1 MIQRIGNSQSSS
13 SSSSIVVIPS
23 SLSRDADDAIQEPF
37 HSFLSP
43 EFSPAYPTKIG
54 RKRQRQIESHCND
67 DGTDRSCDSVAAV
80 LDNLNQKAAAIAFA
94 VGQKQDELFAE
105 DSSESSD
112 DAADDSGEGIPQKTK
127 VVKAT
132 SGRSA
137 NTGGRDLVRRNQSPA
152 CRYELVRIA
161 LLRFRELN
169 GNTYVKR
176 GFVVPKES
184 SDWPEETWGIRLDLV
199 SYVKHYRPRRSEL
212 KWWRVTCHMYK
223 QVQTGFSMRGPPTD
237 TICTYLQTIRTF

>member
-13 SSSSIVVIPS
+13 SSSSIIIVSKP
-23 SLSRDADDAIQEPF
+23 LPRETDDTIQEPF
-37 HSFLSP
+37 HSFLSS

-54 RKRQRQIESHCND
+54 RKRQRQIESLCHNND
-67 DGTDRSCDSVAAV
+67 TDRCSNSIAPDG
-80 LDNLNQKAAAIAFA
+80 LNLKQKAAAIAST

-112 DAADDSGEGIPQKTK
+112 DTADGSIQEISQKAK
-127 VVKAT
+127 FVKGKD
-132 SGRSA
+132 GRSD
-137 NTGGRDLVRRNQSPA
+137 NTGEKGLVRRNQSPA
-152 CRYELVRIA
+152 CRYELLRIA

-199 SYVKHYRPRRSEL
+199 SYVKS
-212 KWWRVTCHMYK
+212 
-223 QVQTGFSMRGPPTD
+223 
-237 TICTYLQTIRTF
+237 TID

>member
-13 SSSSIVVIPS
+13 SSSSIEPVP
-23 SLSRDADDAIQEPF
+23 RETDDTIQEPF

-54 RKRQRQIESHCND
+54 RKRQRQIESLCHNND
-67 DGTDRSCDSVAAV
+67 TDRCSNSIAPDG
-80 LDNLNQKAAAIAFA
+80 LNLKQKAAAIAST

-112 DAADDSGEGIPQKTK
+112 DTADGSIQEISQKAK
-127 VVKAT
+127 FVKGKD
-132 SGRSA
+132 GRSD
-137 NTGGRDLVRRNQSPA
+137 NTGEKGLVRRNQSPA
-152 CRYELVRIA
+152 CRYELLRIA

-199 SYVKHYRPRRSEL
+199 SYVKS
-212 KWWRVTCHMYK
+212 
-223 QVQTGFSMRGPPTD
+223 
-237 TICTYLQTIRTF
+237 TID

>member
-13 SSSSIVVIPS
+13 SSSSIIIVSKP
-23 SLSRDADDAIQEPF
+23 LPRETDDTIQEPF
-37 HSFLSP
+37 HSFLSS

-54 RKRQRQIESHCND
+54 RKRQRQIESLCHNND
-67 DGTDRSCDSVAAV
+67 TDRCSDSIAS
-80 LDNLNQKAAAIAFA
+80 DELNPKQKAAAIAST
-94 VGQKQDELFAE
+94 VGQKPDELFAE

-112 DAADDSGEGIPQKTK
+112 DTADGSSQGISQKAKFVK
-127 VVKAT
+127 VT
-132 SGRSA
+132 DGRSDS
-137 NTGGRDLVRRNQSPA
+137 TSEKELVRRNQSPA

-169 GNTYVKR
+169 GNMYVKR

-199 SYVKHYRPRRSEL
+199 SYVKS
-212 KWWRVTCHMYK
+212 
-223 QVQTGFSMRGPPTD
+223 
-237 TICTYLQTIRTF
+237 TID